1 MKENKNEDNNKNL
14 KKEINN
20 SEMNETEAI
29 MNQLELLSF
38 TEDKSFD
45 ELTLLQKSKSN
56 IRNANKELIN
66 NLFSNIQNIKD
77 NETNNYINMPS
88 IEYNTG
94 SDYNKKDILKLKI
107 DNILTSLRLLDIKV
121 NYKYY
126 NSIIKFKNYLK
137 DEILLTNYFEHFN
150 DLFNL
155 IIELIFIIK
164 KEEEKNDLNNRNN
177 QKNGIILKLEKEI
190 NNKNRHIELL
200 LNKLKVEQQKV
211 QKNSKDNNNELVVLQ
226 KENKELYYQL
236 GLYKSYIKKI
246 DNNNMALEEQLN
258 NIILEKI
265 NKRPISVKNKFFSNV
280 NNQTINMNNNI
291 NINNINGVYNSNAE
305 HIIINKPYQENN
317 SINYK
322 KANKDE
328 ISMQFRKLN
337 LSLINLLKE
346 INKILGVYDLSLN
359 KLNLEESQIN
369 TIKNLNN
376 MIESS
381 ILIDN
386 DKMNTFQKTFL
397 GNMDKIL
404 NKIDNMIKAYKN
416 NNNSIKKKENV
427 NLNSKRCSSP
437 LIKQKSTKEIENL
450 IKPFVL
456 KSCEKQNSNK
466 IIVHRKNFKN
476 IK

>member
-1 MKENKNEDNNKNL
+1 MDENKNENKNNNNNL
-14 KKEINN
+14 KKVIND

-45 ELTLLQKSKSN
+45 DPTLLQKSKSN
-56 IRNANKELIN
+56 IRNGNKELIN
-66 NLFSNIQNIKD
+66 NFYSNIQNIKE
-77 NETNNYINMPS
+77 NETKDYINMES
-88 IEYNTG
+88 MEYNCG
-94 SDYNKKDILKLKI
+94 NDNNKKDILKLKI

-121 NYKYY
+121 NSKYY

-190 NNKNRHIELL
+190 NNKNRQIELL

-236 GLYKSYIKKI
+236 GLYKNYIKKI
-246 DNNNMALEEQLN
+246 DNNNIALEEQLN

-265 NKRPISVKNKFFSNV
+265 NKRPISVKNKFFSSF

-291 NINNINGVYNSNAE
+291 NINNINRVYNSNSE
-305 HIIINKPYQENN
+305 HIIIK
-317 SINYK
+317 
-322 KANKDE
+322 
-328 ISMQFRKLN
+328 
-337 LSLINLLKE
+337 
-346 INKILGVYDLSLN
+346 
-359 KLNLEESQIN
+359 
-369 TIKNLNN
+369 
-376 MIESS
+376 
-381 ILIDN
+381 
-386 DKMNTFQKTFL
+386 
-397 GNMDKIL
+397 
-404 NKIDNMIKAYKN
+404 
-416 NNNSIKKKENV
+416 
-427 NLNSKRCSSP
+427 
-437 LIKQKSTKEIENL
+437 
-450 IKPFVL
+450 
-456 KSCEKQNSNK
+456 
-466 IIVHRKNFKN
+466 
-476 IK
+476 